1 MSKQLKKNKKKKGFT
16 LIELVIVLAVLAVIA
31 VIAIPNF
38 TKVRNNALIDS
49 DYRAA
54 ESIEK
59 ITLMGRASGEIENT
73 VKEFK
78 VTENGR
84 IVDVASKGTL
94 SSNAKD
100 LFRDANGPQ
109 VPTVPTEN
117 IAPGGSPVENKKC
130 FIVTIN
136 DQTGQVQ
143 VGYSEEVTFAKKKIG
158 PVLAGPDTKIPTDV
172 KPTREK

>member
-1 MSKQLKKNKKKKGFT
+1 MPKKLKKNRKKKGFT

-59 ITLMGRASGEIENT
+59 ITLMGIASGDIPST
-73 VKEFK
+73 VANFEVAKDG
-78 VTENGR
+78 VITGDLSNYQNG
-84 IVDVASKGTL
+84 
-94 SSNAKD
+94 KD

-109 VPTVPTEN
+109 VPGAGDKFV
-117 IAPGGSPVENKKC
+117 VK
-130 FIVTIN
+130 IN
-136 DQTGQVQ
+136 SETGQVT
-143 VGYSEEVTFAKKKIG
+143 VEHATPGITFGNIKIDAI
-158 PVLAGPDTKIPTDV
+158 LAGPKQ
-172 KPTREK
+172 